1 MVTLHSNSVAS
12 HSNFSVSVQTLWN
25 RGYTVHK
32 QSQTPGIHG
41 LNLELSGGI
50 SVDTVKTV
58 ANSRNTTV
66 LQVYGYTAEG
76 KQRMVYGGNRSE

>member
-1 MVTLHSNSVAS
+1 MVTLHSNSVTS

-50 SVDTVKTV
+50 SVDMVKTV
-58 ANSRNTTV
+58 TNSRNTTV
-66 LQVYGYTAEG
+66 SQVYGLYDRG
-76 KQRMVYGGNRSE
+76 KTEDGLWR